1 VLRVVGQYLAAVAVL
16 GLGFVH
22 FSFPLVLLNIT
33 AAVMFSVAATLQ
45 LLELRTSAAG
55 DRGRH
60 RRDRAP

>member
-1 VLRVVGQYLAAVAVL
+1 LFRVGGQYLAAAGVL

-33 AAVMFSVAATLQ
+33 AAVMFTVAATLQ
-45 LLELRTSAAG
+45 LLEFRASAA

-60 RRDRAP
+60 RSRGES